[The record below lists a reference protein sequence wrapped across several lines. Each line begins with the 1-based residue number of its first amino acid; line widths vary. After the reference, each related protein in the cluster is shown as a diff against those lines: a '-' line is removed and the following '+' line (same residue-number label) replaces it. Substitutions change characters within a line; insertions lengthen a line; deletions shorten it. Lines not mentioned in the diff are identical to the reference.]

1 MLHFVKEGHE
11 LPHNASVIVGTGD
24 RHSYILF
31 CCVELFQ
38 VLSGAW
44 SKAKGCFILKRRE
57 ASFAI
62 SPIARPFRA
71 HKIHEIRSC
80 KAWVLAILFRRAKY
94 GNATFLFNAQAA
106 LCFTHLLN
114 KIGRPEKWY
123 QHIDALSR
131 YHVENAPNFATTSG
145 IIIRFAPSKNC
156 ALRYRMSQSPRNIL
170 LLSWDNTTM
179 VVFFLCCASKHH
191 DVCIMLCGAQK
202 Q

>member
-1 MLHFVKEGHE
+1 M
-11 LPHNASVIVGTGD
+11 
-24 RHSYILF
+24 
-31 CCVELFQ
+31 
-38 VLSGAW
+38 LSGAW
-44 SKAKGCFILKRRE
+44 SKVKGCFYPE

-94 GNATFLFNAQAA
+94 GSATFLLDAQAV
-106 LCFTHLLN
+106 LWFTHLLN

-170 LLSWDNTTM
+170 LLSWDNTTIM
-179 VVFFLCCASKHH
+179 VVFYLY
-191 DVCIMLCGAQK
+191 CISNDPTRTQ
-202 Q
+202 